1 MTDHTKAPFH
11 DSDLDNEALDWFVRF
26 SDAPHT
32 AHTDAAFQRWLAGH
46 PDRQAAYARWQ
57 ADWRQMDAFPLAGV
71 ERLRSQ
77 GMQDKA
83 AAAPAPAAPSQGR
96 RGGWS
101 ARVPQA
107 ALAALVLSL
116 GGGGGYL
123 AWNHWQQQPVFAQS
137 FETQRGQQ
145 LSVQLPD
152 GSELRLDTAT
162 RVEVSLYRQR
172 REVRLPQGQAVFHV
186 QADSARPFQV
196 LAGNTRVT
204 VVGTRFAVRHT
215 DAGQVRVAVEEGMVS
230 VAALDR
236 ADWAV
241 FLAAGQQMAGGVVA
255 AVPPSGIAPWRDG
268 RIALDNMPLSQALA
282 EFERYG
288 PTHMVVHDPEVAAL
302 RISGSFDP
310 LRPGNFRQ
318 ALVNMLPVRLQAS
331 GTQTEMEIVADP

>member
-1 MTDHTKAPFH
+1 MTDHTTAAFH

-26 SDAPHT
+26 SDAPH
-32 AHTDAAFQRWLAGH
+32 AAQTDAAFQRWLAGH

-71 ERLRSQ
+71 ERLRRQ
-77 GMQDKA
+77 GAPDKDPT
-83 AAAPAPAAPSQGR
+83 APAPAAPSRGR

-101 ARVPQA
+101 ALLPQA

-116 GGGGGYL
+116 ACGGGYL

-145 LSVQLPD
+145 LGVQLPD
-152 GSELRLDTAT
+152 GSELRLDTGT

-172 REVRLPQGQAVFHV
+172 REVRLPQGQAVFDV
-186 QADSARPFQV
+186 QADSARPFHV
-196 LAGNTRVT
+196 LAGNTRVA

-215 DAGQVRVAVEEGMVS
+215 HDGPVRVAVEEGMVS

-241 FLAAGQQMAGGVVA
+241 WLSAGQQMVGDVVA
-255 AVPPSGIAPWRDG
+255 AVASSGIAPWRDG
-268 RIALDNMPLSQALA
+268 RITLDNTPLSRALA

-288 PTHMVVHDPEVAAL
+288 PTHMVVHDPAVAAL

-310 LRPGNFRQ
+310 LRPDNFRQ
-318 ALVNMLPVRLQAS
+318 ALVKMLPVRLQES
-331 GTQTEMEIVADP
+331 GTHTQIVASP

>member
-32 AHTDAAFQRWLAGH
+32 AHTHAEFQRWLAGR
-46 PDRQAAYARWQ
+46 PDRQAAYVRWQ

-77 GMQDKA
+77 GPPDKA

-101 ARVPQA
+101 ALVPQA
-107 ALAALVLSL
+107 ALVVLVLTL

-137 FETQRGQQ
+137 FETRRGQQ
-145 LSVQLPD
+145 LGVQLPD
-152 GSELRLDTAT
+152 GSALRLDTAT
-162 RVEVSLYRQR
+162 RVEVRLYRQR
-172 REVRLPQGQAVFHV
+172 REVRLPQGQAVFEV
-186 QADSARPFQV
+186 QADSARPFHV

-215 DAGQVRVAVEEGMVS
+215 ADGPVRVAVEEGMVS
-230 VAALDR
+230 VAARDR

-241 FLAAGQQMAGGVVA
+241 FLAAGQQMAGGVVS
-255 AVPPSGIAPWRDG
+255 AVASSGIAPWRDG

-310 LRPGNFRQ
+310 LRPDSLRQ
-318 ALVNMLPVRLQAS
+318 ALVKMLPVRLQAS
-331 GTQTEMEIVADP
+331 GTQTEIVASP